1 MKYILSSLIAIF
13 ILLINNK
20 TFSQKRATTD
30 TVKQEKKDPWQSTFS
45 GLKFRSIGPALVS
58 GRIVDLAV
66 NPKNTSEYYVASAN
80 GVYGKQ
86 PMLVLLTLRY
96 LKTKHL
102 FLLVVS
108 LLIQQIQM

>member
-80 GVYGKQ
+80 GGVW
-86 PMLVLLTLRY
+86 
-96 LKTKHL
+96 KTTNAG
-102 FLLVVS
+102 VTYT
-108 LLIQQIQM
+108 QQNGSANSVGAQLCNRR